1 MNTGKYIN
9 RLWRGSIRRQ
19 LILGFALAS
28 LALMLGFGY
37 LILEQQRQDLY
48 QSSEERASSLA
59 HALAISGTSW
69 ALANDLVGL
78 QEVVQGFA
86 RTRDLQRAYFLNTHG
101 EVLASTNPDEVGFFV
116 TDKVS
121 RDMLA
126 SANRE
131 QVVLVNQAGL
141 IVIAHPVMAE
151 GHLLGWVRVEMTRD
165 TVNANLA
172 ALTRMWIEFML
183 VAVFTVSL
191 IALFLARRL
200 TSGLNHLMHVAAAV
214 EHGWGRRRSD
224 TGRADEI
231 GVLARHLD
239 RMLDVLDQQKIMVNE
254 SEARYRFL
262 ADNISDVIWI
272 VNLETNKWVY
282 MSPSV
287 VKLLGYT
294 AEEVMAQPVEQLLTL
309 KSQADVRGW
318 TAERKKLF
326 LSGAEGEHTYTD
338 EVEQYCR
345 NGEKVWTEVTT
356 RYTQNDSGELI
367 MLGVTRNI
375 TERKLAEE
383 QIRNLAF
390 YDALTKLPNRR
401 LLQDRFAQVLSAC
414 RRNNRYAALMFIDLD
429 NFKPLNDEHGHDV
442 GDILLVEVARR
453 INSCVREV
461 DTVARFGGDEFVV
474 MLSEL
479 DADKTASIKQAGM
492 VAEKIRQT
500 VGEIYRLPVLKEGG
514 RETRI
519 VEHRC
524 TACIG
529 VVLFNNHGA
538 SQENLIRLADSAMYQ
553 AKSAGR
559 NRVHF
564 AEVGFQPP

>member
-1 MNTGKYIN
+1 MKTGKYISL
-9 RLWRGSIRRQ
+9 LWRGSIRRQ
-19 LILGFALAS
+19 LILGFVLAS

-37 LILEQQRQDLY
+37 LILEQQREALY
-48 QSSEERASSLA
+48 QSSKERATSLA
-59 HALAISGTSW
+59 HALSISGTSW

-86 RTRDLQRAYFLNTHG
+86 KTQDLQRAYFLNTHG

-126 SANRE
+126 SASREQLILVNRE
-131 QVVLVNQAGL
+131 NQIA
-141 IVIAHPVMAE
+141 VAHPVMAE
-151 GHLLGWVRVEMTRD
+151 GRLLGWVRVEMSRD
-165 TVNANLA
+165 AANANLA
-172 ALTRMWIEFML
+172 ALTLMWMVL
-183 VAVFTVSL
+183 MVVAVLAVSF
-191 IALFLARRL
+191 IALVLARRL
-200 TSGLNHLMHVAAAV
+200 TRGLNHLMQVAAAV
-214 EHGWGRRRSD
+214 EHGSGKRRSD
-224 TGRADEI
+224 TGRQDEI
-231 GVLARHLD
+231 GILARHLD
-239 RMLDVLDQQKIMVNE
+239 RMLDALDQQKKLVLE

-262 ADNISDVIWI
+262 ANNISDVIWI
-272 VNLETNKWVY
+272 VNLETDKWVY

-287 VKLLGYT
+287 FKLLGYT
-294 AEEVMAQPVEQLLTL
+294 AEEVMAHPTDEMLAPQ
-309 KSQADVRGW
+309 SRIDVRKW
-318 TAERKKLF
+318 IEERSKKF
-326 LSGAEGEHTYTD
+326 LKGRDDDHVYTD

-345 NGEKVWTEVTT
+345 NGVRVWTEVTT
-356 RYTQNDSGELI
+356 HFTQNEAGELI
-367 MLGVTRNI
+367 LLGVTRNI
-375 TERKLAEE
+375 TERKRAEE

-401 LLQDRFAQVLSAC
+401 LLQDRFNQVLSAC

-453 INSCVREV
+453 IGSCVREV

-479 DADKTASIKQAGM
+479 DCDKGISRTRAGT
-492 VAEKIRQT
+492 VAEKIRQIL
-500 VGEIYRLPVLKEGG
+500 GEVYRLPVVKEGG
-514 RETRI
+514 LETEI

-538 SQENLIRLADSAMYQ
+538 SQENLLRVADTAMYQ

-559 NRVHF
+559 NRVQF
-564 AEVGFQPP
+564 ADI